1 MAFLAKPGVPRSV
14 HLFAAPFLWT
24 LIGGWLM
31 TRGWGWL
38 EPGRGKLL
46 FLVAVLLGTLKSLLI
61 LDKVA
66 RRSLNRIILFQD
78 DTCLGAVYS
87 WKTWLLVLLMM
98 AAGITMRRLTQPG
111 PYIAILY
118 SAVGWSLFLSSRLG
132 WREWRRQKR
141 QSPGE
146 PNCR

>member
-24 LIGGWLM
+24 LIGGFLM
-31 TRGWGWL
+31 ARGWGWF

-46 FLVAVLLGTLKSLLI
+46 FLAAILLGTLKSLFI

-66 RRSLNRIILFQD
+66 RRSLRRIIRFQD
-78 DTCLGAVYS
+78 NTCLGAVYS

-98 AAGITMRRLTQPG
+98 TAGIVLRSFTQPG
-111 PYIAILY
+111 PYIATLY
-118 SAVGWSLFLSSRLG
+118 AAVGWSLCLSSRLG
-132 WREWRRQKR
+132 WRAWRRREQQRKTVY
-141 QSPGE
+141 
-146 PNCR
+146 